1 MRELVVSL
9 EQQQCAFFVTF
20 DFCEWLQKKELL
32 ADKEYRQIQA
42 LRDELLEM
50 WKKGYEV
57 AETIESSLQRT
68 KPTGRSAEMIEFAKH
83 DILKIEGDQIWLE
96 IWFPMILPKEKKI
109 GPIDL
114 PKGLAAS
121 LQVGWMITC
130 ELKKS
135 KSSWRISEIGNIYP
149 SFPYK

>member
-1 MRELVVSL
+1 L
-9 EQQQCAFFVTF
+9 
-20 DFCEWLQKKELL
+20 KNKELL

-57 AETIESSLQRT
+57 AETIDSSLQRT
-68 KPTGRSAEMIEFAKH
+68 KPTGRSAQMIEFAKH

-96 IWFPMILPKEKKI
+96 IWFPMILPKERKV

-135 KSSWRISEIGNIYP
+135 KSGFRISEIGNIYP
-149 SFPYK
+149 SLPYK